1 MVLMAHGNMRA
12 AVGAAGRMDK
22 QGSRL
27 AHLQMTDAACAVF
40 RRHKNIKL
48 G

>member
-12 AVGAAGRMDK
+12 AVGAAGRMNK
-22 QGSRL
+22 RGCRP
-27 AHLQMTDAACAVF
+27 AHPQMTDAACSVF